1 MKFKFFSIKKIKI
14 RASFILLILLSV
26 FFKSTSYAIWMTR
39 EDTTHDINFYNKN
52 IEINS
57 DGTYSEI
64 TEIKVT
70 LTKEDQ
76 PENIVT
82 NPVTYNPEISKLTVL
97 NAYTLFEGKKYII
110 KHTEIEDKSIAS
122 GIEGLTNIHQVLI
135 KFPNVKKGS
144 ELYLK
149 YILKVNKTIVP
160 NLYANIF
167 SYYFNGYL
175 ENSYIKLTSKI
186 PLFLE
191 KNEFTNILDIKETKT
206 SGKQVIVIKT
216 KKPYLKAVMNEQT
229 PYLNFSE
236 IPWVALSSYHD
247 WKKVSK
253 TPIEKYE
260 KILTQKLPETFE
272 EIANKASKKNTINE
286 KIDTVTSLLAEKV
299 KYKGDWRSLES
310 SFFPKNLSEIAH
322 TGQGDCKDY
331 AISTVAILRK
341 IGISANVAAIYRAD
355 YNQDFPFSLPNLNL
369 FNHLLVQVTHDGKV
383 NWVDPTHFASFSD
396 GLFSD
401 ISNRKALVFNPN
413 KPGIEKTPAL
423 TSNDSQIIIN
433 ETQDYS
439 VKNQL
444 IKEGEIELKGNS
456 VVLFTGATLKA
467 SKEIIDREILNYRS
481 KQNNLLSWKIEDYN
495 LDSRIVTNKSFK
507 YKIIEKPYEIKTD
520 LGIGYSLDSISNTI
534 FYTKIFLINTLNRK
548 SDLFIESPSKLKSKI
563 LLKNIFRVKKK
574 YTGCQVK
581 SKWATFSR
589 NILDNK
595 TGVEII
601 DDVSINYS
609 HLLNKDIV
617 SSEFKEFQDQIESC
631 INGIVI
637 IASSDKYIG

>member
-1 MKFKFFSIKKIKI
+1 MKSKFFLMKGIEIK
-14 RASFILLILLSV
+14 ASFILLILLSI
-26 FFKSTSYAIWMTR
+26 FFKNTSNAIWITR
-39 EDTTHDINFYNKN
+39 EDTTHDINFYNKD

-82 NPVTYNPEISKLTVL
+82 NPITYNPEISKIKVL

-110 KHTEIEDKSIAS
+110 KHSDIEDKSIAS
-122 GIEGLTNIHQVLI
+122 TVEGLTNINQVLI
-135 KFPNVKKGS
+135 KFPNIKKGS
-144 ELYLK
+144 ELYIK
-149 YILKVNKTIVP
+149 YILKVNKTLVP
-160 NLYANIF
+160 NLYSKIL
-167 SYYFNGYL
+167 SYNFNGYL
-175 ENSYIKLTSKI
+175 QSSNIKFTSKI

-191 KNEFTNILDIKETKT
+191 KNELTNILDIKETKS

-216 KKPYLKAVMNEQT
+216 KEPYLIGVMNEQYS
-229 PYLNFSE
+229 YLNFSD
-236 IPWVALSSYHD
+236 IPWVALSSYKD
-247 WKKVSK
+247 WDKVSK

-260 KILTQKLPETFE
+260 KILTQKLPESFE
-272 EIANKASKKNTINE
+272 EIAIEASKKSSLNE
-286 KIDTVTSLLAEKV
+286 KIDTVTSLLATKV
-299 KYKGDWRSLES
+299 KYMGDWRSLES
-310 SFFPKNLSEIAH
+310 NFFPKNLSEIAH
-322 TGQGDCKDY
+322 SGQGDCKDY

-383 NWVDPTHFASFSD
+383 NWIDPTHFASFSN

-423 TSNDSQIIIN
+423 TPNDSQIIIN
-433 ETQDYS
+433 ETHDYS

-456 VVLFTGATLKA
+456 VVFFTGATLRA

-481 KQNNLLSWKIEDYN
+481 KQEKLLSWKIEDYN
-495 LDSRIVTNKSFK
+495 LDSRIVKNKSFK

-548 SDLFIESPSKLKSKI
+548 SDIFIERPAKLKSKI
-563 LLKNIFRVKKK
+563 LLKNIFRVKKE

-595 TGVEII
+595 IGVELI
-601 DDVSINYS
+601 DDVTINYS
-609 HLLNKDIV
+609 HILNKDIL
-617 SSEFKEFQDQIESC
+617 STEFKKFQEQLESC